1 MESSRRVWAKVI
13 VFYLLTLA
21 FSSIFYVF
29 ILSTGLRG
37 GGLYYVTGL
46 MWCPAFAA
54 LATKTLFRES
64 IRNMGWQWGKSRY
77 QLLSYFIP
85 IGYALPV
92 YLVVWLTGLGGFYH
106 ADFVNKTAA
115 TFGWTGLSPALVIL
129 GYIALTALIGII
141 ISLSRALGEE
151 IGWRGF
157 LVPELIK
164 VTSFRGTALIS
175 GLMWAAWHYPILL
188 FGDYNAGT
196 PAWYGLSC
204 FTVMVVASSFI
215 AAWLRLRSGSL
226 WTAAILHASH
236 NLFIQGVFTPLTA
249 DTGKTKYVID
259 EFGVG
264 LAVTTVVAAIIV
276 SCLPLKRDDQPT
288 VHA

>member
-1 MESSRRVWAKVI
+1 MEPASRTWKKII
-13 VFYLLTLA
+13 VFYLVTLA
-21 FSSIFYVF
+21 FSTIFYVF
-29 ILSTGLRG
+29 ILSTSLRG

-54 LATKTLFRES
+54 FATKALFRES
-64 IRNMGWQWGKSRY
+64 IRDLGWQWGKSRY
-77 QLLSYFIP
+77 QLLSYVIP
-85 IGYALPV
+85 IAYALPV
-92 YLVVWLTGLGGFYH
+92 YSVVWLTSLGGFYN
-106 ADFVNKTAA
+106 ADFVTRTAA
-115 TFGWTGLSPALVIL
+115 TFGWTGLSPVLVIA

-164 VTSFRGTALIS
+164 VTSFRGTALFS

-236 NLFIQGVFTPLTA
+236 NLFIQGVFTPLTV
-249 DTGKTKYVID
+249 DTGVTKYVID
-259 EFGVG
+259 EFGIG
-264 LAVTTVVAAIIV
+264 LAVTTVLAAIIV
-276 SCLPLKRDDQPT
+276 SCLTSIKAPSYRR
-288 VHA
+288 